1 MDEKHE
7 SLLFK
12 ILAGISGFSGFIIII
27 KTLLSYPKEQAV
39 GESFVAKEFIFP
51 TALYTFHFKPVTLL
65 VIFGFL
71 WWTLGLEGFKKEIE
85 KFPKW
90 IKKLIFIFLASS
102 AFVFAYEATHNF
114 LLWMSFYTIYQ
125 GDLDLL
131 AHQINP
137 NTMPKPVNFNFISKI
152 FSMFLAGSLYGL
164 YFFHKILKESEK
176 P

>member
-1 MDEKHE
+1 
-7 SLLFK
+7 
-12 ILAGISGFSGFIIII
+12 
-27 KTLLSYPKEQAV
+27 
-39 GESFVAKEFIFP
+39 
-51 TALYTFHFKPVTLL
+51 
-65 VIFGFL
+65 
-71 WWTLGLEGFKKEIE
+71 
-85 KFPKW
+85 
-90 IKKLIFIFLASS
+90 
-102 AFVFAYEATHNF
+102 
-114 LLWMSFYTIYQ
+114 MSFYTIYQ